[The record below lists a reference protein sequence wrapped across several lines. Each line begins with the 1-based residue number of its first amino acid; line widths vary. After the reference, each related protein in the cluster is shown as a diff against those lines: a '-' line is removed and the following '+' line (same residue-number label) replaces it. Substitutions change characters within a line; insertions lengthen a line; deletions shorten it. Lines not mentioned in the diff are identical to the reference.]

1 MMRSFESIMKHSENE
16 NINDKENNVE
26 NNIEKVD
33 SMEKLPKP
41 VYYIESPNDDTV
53 LVGIDVTINHDRTA
67 EQEIS
72 KIRWYD
78 TSHERIM
85 TASETRHK
93 DDFFAFKRVDQEGG
107 GVYYFTPMNLEIYN
121 NKVKQRLA
129 AGSDF
134 TNNED
139 LIKAFLATTEDE
151 V

>member
-1 MMRSFESIMKHSENE
+1 MRLFESIMAHSENE
-16 NINDKENNVE
+16 DSL
-26 NNIEKVD
+26 EKVD

-53 LVGIDVTINHDRTA
+53 LVGINVTIDHDRMG

-72 KIRWYD
+72 KISWYD

-85 TASETRHK
+85 TASETRQK
-93 DDFFAFKRVDQEGG
+93 DDYFAFRRIDQEGG
-107 GVYYFTPMNLEIYN
+107 GSYYFTPMDLGIYN
-121 NKVKQRLA
+121 NKVKQHLA
-129 AGSDF
+129 AGSEF

-151 V
+151 A

>member
-1 MMRSFESIMKHSENE
+1 MRSLKSIMTHSENG
-16 NINDKENNVE
+16 NINDKDNV
-26 NNIEKVD
+26 EKVD

-53 LVGIDVTINHDRTA
+53 LVGINVTIDHDRIG

-72 KIRWYD
+72 KISWYD

-85 TASETRHK
+85 TASETRRK
-93 DDFFAFKRVDQEGG
+93 YDYFAFKRIDQEGG
-107 GVYYFTPMNLEIYN
+107 GFYYFTPMNLEIYN
-121 NKVKQRLA
+121 NKVKQHLA

-139 LIKAFLATTEDE
+139 LIRAFLATIEDE

>member
-1 MMRSFESIMKHSENE
+1 MRLFERNMTHSENE
-16 NINDKENNVE
+16 NVNDGDNV
-26 NNIEKVD
+26 EKVD

-53 LVGIDVTINHDRTA
+53 LVGINVTIDHDRMG

-72 KIRWYD
+72 KISWYD

-85 TASETRHK
+85 IASETRRK
-93 DDFFAFKRVDQEGG
+93 DDYFAFKRIDQEGG
-107 GVYYFTPMNLEIYN
+107 GFYYFKPMELDIYN
-121 NKVKQRLA
+121 SKVKQRLA

-139 LIKAFLATTEDE
+139 LIKAFLATTKDE
-151 V
+151 A

>member
-1 MMRSFESIMKHSENE
+1 MRLFESIMTRSGNE
-16 NINDKENNVE
+16 NANNENNV
-26 NNIEKVD
+26 EKVD
-33 SMEKLPKP
+33 SMEKLPKQ

-53 LVGIDVTINHDRTA
+53 LVGINVTINRDRMG
-67 EQEIS
+67 EREIF
-72 KIRWYD
+72 KISWYD

-85 TASETRHK
+85 TASETRRK
-93 DDFFAFKRVDQEGG
+93 DDRFAFKRIDQEGG
-107 GVYYFTPMNLEIYN
+107 GVYYFTPMELDIYN
-121 NKVKQRLA
+121 SKVKQRLA

>member
-1 MMRSFESIMKHSENE
+1 MRSFESIMKHSGNE
-16 NINDKENNVE
+16 IINGKD
-26 NNIEKVD
+26 NNIERVD

-53 LVGIDVTINHDRTA
+53 LVGINVTINHDRMG

-72 KIRWYD
+72 IIRWYD

-85 TASETRHK
+85 TASETRQK
-93 DDFFAFKRVDQEGG
+93 DDHFAFKRIDQEGG
-107 GVYYFTPMNLEIYN
+107 GFYYFTPMDLDIYN
-121 NKVKQRLA
+121 NKVKQHLA